1 MSEEIENPRKY
12 VCIHERRL
20 NKNENRITELEA
32 KASFKEERIHE
43 LKISMDEMDKKLD
56 KIDDCVH
63 HLKLQSERDDFNIDN
78 RVTQLE
84 TTQNTLKWVI
94 GIGLTAIGTA
104 TAVLAFVVTIVH

>member
-1 MSEEIENPRKY
+1 MSAEIEDTKKY
-12 VCIHERRL
+12 VCIHEKRL

-32 KASFKEERIHE
+32 RANFKEERIHE
-43 LKISMDEMDKKLD
+43 LKVSIDEIDKKLD

-63 HLKLQSERDDFNIDN
+63 QLKLQSERDDFNIDN

-84 TTQNTLKWVI
+84 TTQNTLKWII

-104 TAVLAFVVTIVH
+104 TTVLAFIMTIMH

>member
-56 KIDDCVH
+56 NDYNKIRQTNE
-63 HLKLQSERDDFNIDN
+63 KLLSSKSWKITEPLRKIK
-78 RVTQLE
+78 RII
-84 TTQNTLKWVI
+84 K
-94 GIGLTAIGTA
+94 
-104 TAVLAFVVTIVH
+104 